1 MIHFNH
7 ALLAIL
13 TAPEP
18 NPRPEVVP
26 EDLDPNLLFSRLL
39 GEAPGLLAAIREDR
53 GPPPNLVTNP
63 PPTAT
68 AGLDDFNA
76 PYLQTA
82 PPNRAQRR
90 AARKRR

>member
-18 NPRPEVVP
+18 APRPDVVP
-26 EDLDPNLLFSRLL
+26 EDLDPDLLLSRLL
-39 GEAPGLLAAIREDR
+39 GEAPGLPAAIREDR
-53 GPPPNLVTNP
+53 GPLPNLVVDLP
-63 PPTAT
+63 PDLPET
-68 AGLDDFNA
+68 
-76 PYLQTA
+76 PYTA

>member
-18 NPRPEVVP
+18 APRPDVVP
-26 EDLDPNLLFSRLL
+26 EDLDPDLRLQRLL

-53 GPPPNLVTNP
+53 GPLPNLVVNPPPNLP
-63 PPTAT
+63 E
-68 AGLDDFNA
+68 F
-76 PYLQTA
+76 PYTA

-90 AARKRR
+90 LDRKRR

>member
-1 MIHFNH
+1 MIHLHH

-18 NPRPEVVP
+18 APRPDVVP
-26 EDLDPNLLFSRLL
+26 EDLDPDLLLSRLL

-53 GPPPNLVTNP
+53 GPLPNVVVNP
-63 PPTAT
+63 PPD
-68 AGLDDFNA
+68 LPEA
-76 PYLQTA
+76 PYTA

-90 AARKRR
+90 AKRRAHR